1 MNKKFTLIELLVVVA
16 IIGILA
22 SLLMPSLSKAREK
35 ALLAVCINNNKQ
47 ILIGV
52 ALYSTDDNDVFP
64 HSTWAATIGSYSGWL
79 YAGGSLTNNQADVE
93 TGALWPYMDTYEA
106 YHCPKHEKNT
116 RKSGT
121 TQQLTSYI
129 MSGAVQDYN
138 DLSWF
143 TPSHLDSNFI
153 IFWENYT
160 DGSWNDGS
168 DYPRQDIAGGN
179 KLTMRHGGPS
189 TVGAVDGHVEIMNSL
204 GFISELNANSS
215 RLTSCPTHG
224 SH

>member
-1 MNKKFTLIELLVVVA
+1 MKKGFTLIELLVVVA

-47 ILIGV
+47 VLTSV

-64 HSTWAATIGSYSGWL
+64 HSTWAATIANHKGWL
-79 YAGGSLTNNQADVE
+79 YEGGSLTNNQTDVE
-93 TGALWPYMDTYEA
+93 TGALWVYMDTYEA
-106 YHCPKHEKNT
+106 YHCPKHTEKL
-116 RKSGT
+116 RKNGT
-121 TQQLTSYI
+121 TQKLTSYI
-129 MSGAVQDYN
+129 MSGAVQDYS
-138 DLSWF
+138 DLNWY
-143 TPSHLDSNFI
+143 TPSHMDSNFI

-168 DYPRQDIAGGN
+168 DYARQDIGGGN
-179 KLTMRHGGPS
+179 KLTLRHGGPS
-189 TVGAVDGHVEIMNSL
+189 TVGAVDGHVEIMNSTA
-204 GFISELNANSS
+204 FIAELNADSS